1 MYTYIYKKNIY
12 VHGRVCNN
20 NMYAWGKCGGKY
32 NNMREGALRSA
43 TDPKEKKK
51 EVVNM
56 YVKSSGLTDGG
67 RRKRRRA

>member
-32 NNMREGALRSA
+32 NNMREGAPRSA
-43 TDPKEKKK
+43 TDPKEKKERSSK
-51 EVVNM
+51 
-56 YVKSSGLTDGG
+56 YVCEEQRPYGWWKT
-67 RRKRRRA
+67 

>member
-32 NNMREGALRSA
+32 NNMREGALVGA
-43 TDPKEKKK
+43 TDPEERKKK
-51 EVVNM
+51 
-56 YVKSSGLTDGG
+56 K
-67 RRKRRRA
+67 K